1 MPNLSGRIA
10 RWARAMVVTD
20 AWRSLSPHVRGLL
33 LGVYYVGVLIALL
46 LMYGTNPPSA
56 PPFIYQGF

>member
-1 MPNLSGRIA
+1 MPVLPERLD
-10 RWARAMVVTD
+10 RWARAIAD
-20 AWRSLSPHVRGLL
+20 AWPSLSPHARGLL

-46 LMYGTNPPSA
+46 LMYGTNPPSP